1 MGHTTGGR
9 SPLISHHRPSAVP
22 NRSTFTC
29 PYCGARN
36 LDQQELLK
44 HCVDNHRSDP
54 NRVVSGHW
62 RQGPGDGNAGRP
74 QPQRCFSRA
83 FSFRCAP
90 SAPRCPGGT
99 PAIRA
104 PTFCS
109 TSCTG
114 TSSPTTLSW
123 WVSHPGRPANTHSGR
138 AHSARPPKGPGALGL
153 RRAVPLGP
161 PFALLGH
168 PCTGPTV
175 VWRQSGPA
183 EATASYLGL
192 GEELQG
198 PCLLL
203 HAVAQKPCPTPP
215 AYRPSHTWP
224 HRPGPHYQG
233 PWTYLSSQFISTPVH
248 VVQGEGVHSSHPPT
262 GCSVPRQVSAM

>member
-62 RQGPGDGNAGRP
+62 GQGPGDGNAGGP
-74 QPQRCFSRA
+74 QPQRCFSRT

-90 SAPRCPGGT
+90 SALQCPGGT

-104 PTFCS
+104 PTSCS

-114 TSSPTTLSW
+114 TSSPTTLLW
-123 WVSHPGRPANTHSGR
+123 WVSHPGRPANTHASR
-138 AHSARPPKGPGALGL
+138 AHSARPPKGIRATQSSPTRAPLCSAWSPLYWAHSGLETEQACRGNSFLLGAWRGAAGALSPSACCGPET
-153 RRAVPLGP
+153 VP
-161 PFALLGH
+161 H
-168 PCTGPTV
+168 T
-175 VWRQSGPA
+175 
-183 EATASYLGL
+183 
-192 GEELQG
+192 
-198 PCLLL
+198 
-203 HAVAQKPCPTPP
+203 P

-248 VVQGEGVHSSHPPT
+248 VVQGEGVHSSHRRT